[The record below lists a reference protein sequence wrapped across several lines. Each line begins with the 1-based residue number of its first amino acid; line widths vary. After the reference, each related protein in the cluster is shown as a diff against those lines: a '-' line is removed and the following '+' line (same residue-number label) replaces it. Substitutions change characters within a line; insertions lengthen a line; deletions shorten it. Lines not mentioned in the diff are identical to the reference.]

1 MNSDSLQTNTIVKVV
16 DFAPFL
22 DGSNRQGVSDAILDS
37 FKMTGFVYL
46 VNHGLPQSSID
57 SMFSWVSSMIAHL
70 ETFYHLQL
78 KL

>member
-1 MNSDSLQTNTIVKVV
+1 MDSDSLATSSIVKIV

-37 FKMTGFVYL
+37 FKMAGFVYL

-57 SMFSWVSSMIAHL
+57 SMFA
-70 ETFYHLQL
+70 
-78 KL
+78 